1 MPRLEPRSR
10 ARPAEAPD
18 SGPEE
23 ASSAGRFPVGS
34 GEPKLKGSIGEGPN
48 HSTFSDQ
55 SSVRICQNSG
65 DFARIIQN
73 SKIATLFSTF
83 SKTFGEN

>member
-65 DFARIIQN
+65 DFVSEVRSAENGEEKRKII
-73 SKIATLFSTF
+73 T
-83 SKTFGEN
+83 